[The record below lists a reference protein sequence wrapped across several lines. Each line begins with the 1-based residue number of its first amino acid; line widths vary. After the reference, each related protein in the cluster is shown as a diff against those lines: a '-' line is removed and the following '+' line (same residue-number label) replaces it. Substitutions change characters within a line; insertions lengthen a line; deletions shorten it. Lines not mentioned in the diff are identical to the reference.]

1 MNLIFI
7 IKNLSYFINVK
18 IDIFIPENLI
28 AYIDKYNSSNGYYS
42 VIYYTTTSDSSTD
55 IYSIKWYKKE
65 FINKNKAIYQQNLH
79 FLGV

>member
-18 IDIFIPENLI
+18 IDIFISENLI

-42 VIYYTTTSDSSTD
+42 VIYYTTTSDSDTD
-55 IYSIKWYKKE
+55 IYI
-65 FINKNKAIYQQNLH
+65 
-79 FLGV
+79 